1 MAQIFVTRHL
11 PGPALARLSDQHE
24 VEIWPDRLP
33 PSYEQLTEHVQESD
47 ALLSTISD
55 RIDGP
60 LIQGATKLQAIA
72 NYAVGYDNVDVDAAT
87 QRGIPVGNTPDVLTD
102 ATADLAFT
110 LLLAAARRLP
120 EAAATVIDGTWD
132 TWDPG
137 GLLGRSVN
145 GKTLGIIG
153 AGRIGEAVAQRASG
167 FQMEVLF
174 AGRPR
179 SSDDDDGAPKQAQ
192 HQQQHGRTHILELL
206 QRSDFISIHCPLTEQ
221 TRHLIDTEALRL
233 MKPTAILV
241 NTARGPIVDQRA
253 LANALRDG
261 QIAGA
266 ALDVTDPEPLP
277 ADDPL
282 LAAPNLIVVPHIGS
296 ATHEARE
303 QMAELSVDNLL
314 AALNGDPM
322 PNQVNQP

>member
-1 MAQIFVTRHL
+1 VARIFVTRRL
-11 PGPALARLSDQHE
+11 PGAALDRLSQQHE

-33 PSYEQLTEHVQESD
+33 PPYEELTQHVQQVD
-47 ALLSTISD
+47 GLLSTLSD
-55 RIDGP
+55 RIDAP
-60 LIQGATKLQAIA
+60 LIDGATNLKAIA

-87 QRGIPVGNTPDVLTD
+87 GRGIPVGNTPDVLTD
-102 ATADLAFT
+102 ATADLAFA

-120 EAAATVIDGTWD
+120 EATATVIDGTWD
-132 TWDPG
+132 TWDPR
-137 GLLGRSVN
+137 GLLGRSVHA
-145 GKTLGIIG
+145 KTLGIIG
-153 AGRIGEAVAQRASG
+153 AGRIGQAVAKRATG
-167 FQMEVLF
+167 FDMEVLV
-174 AGRPR
+174 AGRQSR
-179 SSDDDDGAPKQAQ
+179 DEDDNARKQRQ
-192 HQQQHGRTHILELL
+192 TSQDGRTQILELL

-241 NTARGPIVDQRA
+241 NTARGPIIDQVA
-253 LANALRDG
+253 LAAALRDG

-282 LAAPNLIVVPHIGS
+282 LQSPNLIVAPHIGS

-303 QMAELSVDNLL
+303 LMTQLSVDNLL

-322 PNQVNQP
+322 PNPVN

>member
-1 MAQIFVTRHL
+1 VAQIFVSRRL
-11 PGPALARLSDQHE
+11 PGPALDQLSEQHE

-33 PSYEQLTEHVQESD
+33 PSYEQLTQHVRTTD

-55 RIDGP
+55 RVDAPLIDGAEN
-60 LIQGATKLQAIA
+60 LKAIA

-87 QRGIPVGNTPDVLTD
+87 RRGIPVGNTPDVLTD

-120 EAAATVIDGTWD
+120 EATATVRDGSWD
-132 TWDPG
+132 TWDPT

-153 AGRIGEAVAQRASG
+153 AGRIGRAVAKRATG
-167 FQMEVLF
+167 FEMEVLV
-174 AGRPR
+174 AGRA
-179 SSDDDDGAPKQAQ
+179 SHDKGDD
-192 HQQQHGRTHILELL
+192 QQQNGRTHILELL

-221 TRHLIDTEALRL
+221 TRHLIDSEALRL

-241 NTARGPIVDQRA
+241 NTARGPIVDQQA
-253 LANALRDG
+253 LATALRKK

-282 LAAPNLIVVPHIGS
+282 LTAPNLIVAPHIGS

-303 QMAELSVDNLL
+303 QMTQLSIDNLL

-322 PNQVNQP
+322 PHPVNRP